1 MVSKATL
8 KAYEFKAIEE
18 YYDYICDSLING
30 QYKQVKD
37 LIDLMS
43 TPQKKEGL
51 KYFAGLYEVT
61 CLGIY
66 REAKGLIINSF

>member
-8 KAYEFKAIEE
+8 KAYEFKTIED

-30 QYKQVKD
+30 QYKQVKE

-43 TPQKKEGL
+43 TPQKKEGI
-51 KYFAGLYEVT
+51 KYIES
-61 CLGIY
+61 LGTLEIY
-66 REAKGLIINSF
+66 REVKGLIINSF